1 MQYDEELAR
10 MRAQMLAKQ
19 DEEPAVFD
27 DGARFLGQDPNMM
40 QVGLFGRP
48 KKPAAPPTAPPVN
61 LQRRSILGLTPMPAE
76 LPAVIPPAQPKLTP
90 QQMEQAVK
98 PQATF
103 PGPHPDVWAG
113 GPSFMSMGDLGD
125 VVKRYTEKNYP
136 ASPPATPA
144 EPSANPLQS
153 LADKALNAPMSRRDV
168 LKRAGQAAL
177 QQVVPMPSVTDV
189 VPQVMSPLA
198 EVAKAAPAFDK
209 NAIIGAVSSF
219 LTDKMGSTTEEL
231 GKELAK
237 RGVYD
242 YDPDNAMTAWE
253 YAQYGDDTH
262 ANYEG
267 DTAPDLSQT
276 SGLATLRD
284 NFNLKKLSEHS
295 GIPIEELK
303 KYISDVE
310 LQSLPL
316 HIGNRQ
322 ESLSAIMEDGRPKE
336 AYRMTALEELEPIN
350 DYIRKA
356 ATELFGTQ
364 KSFDEDERWEIA
376 NHAQGLAYDDYVR
389 KTINNVEM
397 PAYQFHDEILYKA
410 GKDWL
415 DDSLS
420 NVFDQGLEYSGYG
433 FDDFYER
440 MDDALKPKRA
450 PKPKAE
456 KPKAAKPKATKSKSK
471 DK

>member
-10 MRAQMLAKQ
+10 MRAQMLAKE
-19 DEEPAVFD
+19 DEEPPVFD

-48 KKPAAPPTAPPVN
+48 KKPVAPPVAPPVN
-61 LQRRSILGLTPMPAE
+61 LQRRSILGLTPMPAD
-76 LPAVIPPAQPKLTP
+76 LPAVIPPSAPRPTP
-90 QQMEQAVK
+90 QQIEQAV
-98 PQATF
+98 PQQQLPTPA
-103 PGPHPDVWAG
+103 
-113 GPSFMSMGDLGD
+113 PSAPS
-125 VVKRYTEKNYP
+125 
-136 ASPPATPA
+136 ASP
-144 EPSANPLQS
+144 LQA

-177 QQVVPMPSVTDV
+177 QQVVPMPSITDV

-198 EVAKAAPAFDK
+198 EVAKAVPAFDK

-219 LTDKMGSTTEEL
+219 LTDRMGSTTEEL

-262 ANYEG
+262 VNYEG

-350 DYIRKA
+350 DYIRKS

-389 KTINNVEM
+389 KTINNVAM
-397 PAYQFHDEILYKA
+397 PEYQFHDEILYKA

-450 PKPKAE
+450 PKPKVV
-456 KPKAAKPKATKSKSK
+456 KPKAKPKAKPKGK
-471 DK
+471 

>member
-1 MQYDEELAR
+1 MLYDEELAR
-10 MRAQMLAKQ
+10 MRAQMLAKE
-19 DEEPAVFD
+19 DEEPPVFD

-98 PQATF
+98 PQATKPQATF
-103 PGPHPDVWAG
+103 PGPHPDVYAG
-113 GPSFMSMGDLGD
+113 GPFMSMGDMGD
-125 VVKRYTEKNYP
+125 VIKRHLEERKPWTPPSERE
-136 ASPPATPA
+136 ATPPAA
-144 EPSANPLQS
+144 PSVDPLQS

-198 EVAKAAPAFDK
+198 EVAKAVPAFDK
-209 NAIIGAVSSF
+209 SAILGAVSSF
-219 LTDKMGSTTEEL
+219 LTDKMVDTSSDLAAEL
-231 GKELAK
+231 YD
-237 RGVYD
+237 RGIWEPE
-242 YDPDNAMTAWE
+242 DPNAADATTAWE
-253 YAQYGDDTH
+253 YAQYGDEDH
-262 ANYEG
+262 PE
-267 DTAPDLSQT
+267 
-276 SGLATLRD
+276 GLATLRD

-303 KYISDVE
+303 KYVSDVE

-316 HIGNRQ
+316 SLGNRQ
-322 ESLSAIMEDGRPKE
+322 ERLSAIMEDGRPKE
-336 AYRMTALEELEPIN
+336 AYRMTALEELGLID
-350 DYIRKA
+350 DYIKSA
-356 ATELFGTQ
+356 AKELYGTQ

-376 NHAQGLAYDDYVR
+376 NHAVGLAYDDYVR
-389 KTINNVEM
+389 KTINSVE
-397 PAYQFHDEILYKA
+397 PTAYSFEDEVLLKA

-415 DDSLS
+415 DESLS
-420 NVFDQGLEYSGYG
+420 SVFDQGLEYSGYG

-440 MDDALKPKRA
+440 LDDALKPKRA

-456 KPKAAKPKATKSKSK
+456 KPKAAKPKAKSK

>member
-10 MRAQMLAKQ
+10 MRAQMLAKEE
-19 DEEPAVFD
+19 EEPPVFD

-48 KKPAAPPTAPPVN
+48 KKPVAPPIAPPVN
-61 LQRRSILGLTPMPAE
+61 LQRRSILGLTPMPAD
-76 LPAVIPPAQPKLTP
+76 LPAVIPPSAPRPTP
-90 QQMEQAVK
+90 QQIEQAV
-98 PQATF
+98 PQQQPTA
-103 PGPHPDVWAG
+103 PA
-113 GPSFMSMGDLGD
+113 PSAAPS
-125 VVKRYTEKNYP
+125 
-136 ASPPATPA
+136 ASP
-144 EPSANPLQS
+144 LQA
-153 LADKALNAPMSRRDV
+153 LADKALNAPMTRRDV
-168 LKRAGQAAL
+168 LQRAGQAAL
-177 QQVVPMPSVTDV
+177 QQVIPMPSITDV

-198 EVAKAAPAFDK
+198 EVAKAVPAFDK

-219 LTDKMGSTTEEL
+219 LTDRMGSTTEEL

-242 YDPDNAMTAWE
+242 YDPDNATTAWE

-350 DYIRKA
+350 DYIRKS

-389 KTINNVEM
+389 KTINNVAM
-397 PAYQFHDEILYKA
+397 PEYQFHDEILYKA

-450 PKPKAE
+450 SKPKAV
-456 KPKAAKPKATKSKSK
+456 KPKAKPKGK
-471 DK
+471 

>member
-1 MQYDEELAR
+1 MLYDEELAR
-10 MRAQMLAKQ
+10 MRAQMLAKE
-19 DEEPAVFD
+19 DEEPPVFD
-27 DGARFLGQDPNMM
+27 DGARYLGQDPNMM

-48 KKPAAPPTAPPVN
+48 KKPAAPPVAPPVN

-103 PGPHPDVWAG
+103 PGPHPDVWSG
-113 GPSFMSMGDLGD
+113 GPFMSMGDMGD
-125 VVKRYTEKNYP
+125 VIKRHLEERTPITAP
-136 ASPPATPA
+136 AVPT
-144 EPSANPLQS
+144 EPSTSPLQS

-177 QQVVPMPSVTDV
+177 QQVVPMPSITDV

-209 NAIIGAVSSF
+209 SAILGAVSSF
-219 LTDKMGSTTEEL
+219 LTDKMVDTSSDLAEEL
-231 GKELAK
+231 YG
-237 RGVYD
+237 RGIWEPED
-242 YDPDNAMTAWE
+242 LNAADATTAWE
-253 YAQYGDDTH
+253 YAQYGDEDH
-262 ANYEG
+262 PE
-267 DTAPDLSQT
+267 
-276 SGLATLRD
+276 GLATLRD

-316 HIGNRQ
+316 SLGNRQ
-322 ESLSAIMEDGRPKE
+322 ERLSAIMEDGRPKE
-336 AYRMTALEELEPIN
+336 AYRMTALEELGLID
-350 DYIRKA
+350 DYIKSSA
-356 ATELFGTQ
+356 KELYGTQ

-376 NHAQGLAYDDYVR
+376 NHAVGLAYDDYVR
-389 KTINNVEM
+389 KTINSVE
-397 PAYQFHDEILYKA
+397 PTAYSFEDEVLLKA

-415 DDSLS
+415 DESLS
-420 NVFDQGLEYSGYG
+420 SVFDQGLEYSGYG

-440 MDDALKPKRA
+440 LDDALKPKRA

-456 KPKAAKPKATKSKSK
+456 KPKPKATKSKSK

>member
-10 MRAQMLAKQ
+10 MRAQMLAKEE
-19 DEEPAVFD
+19 EEPPVFD

-48 KKPAAPPTAPPVN
+48 KKPVAPPTAPPVN
-61 LQRRSILGLTPMPAE
+61 LQRRSILGLTPLPAE
-76 LPAVIPPAQPKLTP
+76 LPAVIPPSTPRPTP
-90 QQMEQAVK
+90 QQIEQAV
-98 PQATF
+98 PQQQPTTPA
-103 PGPHPDVWAG
+103 
-113 GPSFMSMGDLGD
+113 PSAAPSSA
-125 VVKRYTEKNYP
+125 P
-136 ASPPATPA
+136 SASP
-144 EPSANPLQS
+144 LQA

-189 VPQVMSPLA
+189 IPQVMSPLA

-209 NAIIGAVSSF
+209 SAIIGAVSSF
-219 LTDKMGSTTEEL
+219 LTDRMGSTTEEL

-242 YDPDNAMTAWE
+242 YDPDNPITAWE

-267 DTAPDLSQT
+267 DTEPDLSQT

-284 NFNLKKLSEHS
+284 NFNLKELSKHS
-295 GIPIEELK
+295 GIPIEALK

-364 KSFDEDERWEIA
+364 KTFDEDERWEIA

-389 KTINNVEM
+389 KTINNVAM
-397 PAYQFHDEILYKA
+397 PEYQFHDEILYKA

-440 MDDALKPKRA
+440 MDDALKPKRT
-450 PKPKAE
+450 P
-456 KPKAAKPKATKSKSK
+456 KPKAAKPKAAKPKGK
-471 DK
+471 

>member
-1 MQYDEELAR
+1 MLYDEELAR
-10 MRAQMLAKQ
+10 MRAQMLAKEE
-19 DEEPAVFD
+19 EEPPVFD

-90 QQMEQAVK
+90 QQMEQAV
-98 PQATF
+98 PQQQPTSSA
-103 PGPHPDVWAG
+103 
-113 GPSFMSMGDLGD
+113 PSS
-125 VVKRYTEKNYP
+125 
-136 ASPPATPA
+136 A
-144 EPSANPLQS
+144 PSASPLQS

-168 LKRAGQAAL
+168 LQRAGQAAL
-177 QQVVPMPSVTDV
+177 QQVIPMPSITDV

-198 EVAKAAPAFDK
+198 EVAKAVPAFDK
-209 NAIIGAVSSF
+209 SAILGAVSSF
-219 LTDKMGSTTEEL
+219 LTDKMVDTSSDLAAEL
-231 GKELAK
+231 YD
-237 RGVYD
+237 RGIWEPE
-242 YDPDNAMTAWE
+242 DPNAADATTAWE
-253 YAQYGDDTH
+253 YAQYGDEDH
-262 ANYEG
+262 PE
-267 DTAPDLSQT
+267 
-276 SGLATLRD
+276 GLATLRD

-303 KYISDVE
+303 KYVSDVE

-316 HIGNRQ
+316 SLGNRQ
-322 ESLSAIMEDGRPKE
+322 ERLSAIMEDGRPKE
-336 AYRMTALEELEPIN
+336 AYRMTALEELGLID
-350 DYIRKA
+350 DYIKSA
-356 ATELFGTQ
+356 AKELYGTQ

-376 NHAQGLAYDDYVR
+376 NHAVGLAYDDYVR
-389 KTINNVEM
+389 KTINSVE
-397 PAYQFHDEILYKA
+397 PTAYSFEDEVLLKA

-415 DDSLS
+415 DESLS
-420 NVFDQGLEYSGYG
+420 SVFDQGLEYSGYG

-440 MDDALKPKRA
+440 LDDALKPKRA

-456 KPKAAKPKATKSKSK
+456 KPKAAKPKAKSK

>member
-1 MQYDEELAR
+1 MLYDEELAR
-10 MRAQMLAKQ
+10 MRAQMLAKEE
-19 DEEPAVFD
+19 EEPPVFD

-48 KKPAAPPTAPPVN
+48 KKPVAPPVAPPVN
-61 LQRRSILGLTPMPAE
+61 LQRRSILGLTPMPAD

-90 QQMEQAVK
+90 QQMEQAV
-98 PQATF
+98 PQQQPTA
-103 PGPHPDVWAG
+103 PA
-113 GPSFMSMGDLGD
+113 PSAAPSSA
-125 VVKRYTEKNYP
+125 P
-136 ASPPATPA
+136 SASP
-144 EPSANPLQS
+144 LQA

-168 LKRAGQAAL
+168 LQRAGQVAL

-189 VPQVMSPLA
+189 IPQVMSPLA

-209 NAIIGAVSSF
+209 SAIIGAVSSF
-219 LTDKMGSTTEEL
+219 LTDRMGSTTEEL

-242 YDPDNAMTAWE
+242 YDPDNPITAWE

-267 DTAPDLSQT
+267 DTEPDLSQT

-350 DYIRKA
+350 DYIRKS

-364 KSFDEDERWEIA
+364 KTFDEDERWEIA

-389 KTINNVEM
+389 KTINNVAM
-397 PAYQFHDEILYKA
+397 PEYQFHDEILYKA

-450 PKPKAE
+450 SKPKAV
-456 KPKAAKPKATKSKSK
+456 KPKAKPKGK
-471 DK
+471 

>member
-10 MRAQMLAKQ
+10 MRAQMLAKEE
-19 DEEPAVFD
+19 EEPPVFD
-27 DGARFLGQDPNMM
+27 DGARYLGQDPNMM

-48 KKPAAPPTAPPVN
+48 KKPAAPPVAPPVN

-90 QQMEQAVK
+90 QQMEQAV
-98 PQATF
+98 PQQQ
-103 PGPHPDVWAG
+103 
-113 GPSFMSMGDLGD
+113 
-125 VVKRYTEKNYP
+125 
-136 ASPPATPA
+136 PATPA
-144 EPSANPLQS
+144 PSAAPSSAPSASPLQA

-168 LKRAGQAAL
+168 LQRAGQVAL

-189 VPQVMSPLA
+189 IPQVMSPLA

-209 NAIIGAVSSF
+209 SAIIGAVSSF
-219 LTDKMGSTTEEL
+219 LTDKMGNTAEML
-231 GKELAK
+231 GKELSK

-242 YDPDNAMTAWE
+242 YDPDNPITAWE

-267 DTAPDLSQT
+267 DTEPDLSQT

-284 NFNLKKLSEHS
+284 NFNLKELSKHS
-295 GIPIEELK
+295 GIPIEALK

-350 DYIRKA
+350 DYIRKS

-364 KSFDEDERWEIA
+364 KTFDEDERWEIA

-389 KTINNVEM
+389 KTINNVAM
-397 PAYQFHDEILYKA
+397 PEYQFHDEILYKA

-440 MDDALKPKRA
+440 MDDALKPKRT
-450 PKPKAE
+450 PKPKVV
-456 KPKAAKPKATKSKSK
+456 KPKAKPKGK
-471 DK
+471 

>member
-1 MQYDEELAR
+1 MLYDEELAR
-10 MRAQMLAKQ
+10 MRAQMLAKEE
-19 DEEPAVFD
+19 EEPPVFD

-48 KKPAAPPTAPPVN
+48 KKPVAPPTAPPVN
-61 LQRRSILGLTPMPAE
+61 LQRRSILGLTPLPAE

-103 PGPHPDVWAG
+103 PGPHPDVYAG
-113 GPSFMSMGDLGD
+113 GPFMSMGDMGD
-125 VVKRYTEKNYP
+125 VIKRHLEERKPWT
-136 ASPPATPA
+136 PPAEREATPPA
-144 EPSANPLQS
+144 APSADPLQT

-189 VPQVMSPLA
+189 IPQVMSPLA

-209 NAIIGAVSSF
+209 SAIIGAVSSF
-219 LTDKMGSTTEEL
+219 LTDKMGNTAEML
-231 GKELAK
+231 GKELSK

-242 YDPDNAMTAWE
+242 YDPDNPITAWE

-267 DTAPDLSQT
+267 DTEPDLSQT

-284 NFNLKKLSEHS
+284 NFNLKELSKHS
-295 GIPIEELK
+295 GIPIEALK

-350 DYIRKA
+350 DYIRKS

-364 KSFDEDERWEIA
+364 KTFDEDERWEIA

-389 KTINNVEM
+389 KTINNVAM
-397 PAYQFHDEILYKA
+397 PEYQFHDEILYKA

-440 MDDALKPKRA
+440 MDDALKPKRT

-456 KPKAAKPKATKSKSK
+456 KPKAAKSKSK
-471 DK
+471 GK

>member
-1 MQYDEELAR
+1 MLYDEELAR
-10 MRAQMLAKQ
+10 MRAQMLAKE
-19 DEEPAVFD
+19 DEEPPVFD

-48 KKPAAPPTAPPVN
+48 KKPAAPPVAPPVN
-61 LQRRSILGLTPMPAE
+61 LQRRSILGLTPMPAD
-76 LPAVIPPAQPKLTP
+76 LPAVIPPSAPRPTP
-90 QQMEQAVK
+90 QQIEQAV
-98 PQATF
+98 PQQQPTSSA
-103 PGPHPDVWAG
+103 
-113 GPSFMSMGDLGD
+113 
-125 VVKRYTEKNYP
+125 P
-136 ASPPATPA
+136 ASA
-144 EPSANPLQS
+144 PSASPLQA

-168 LKRAGQAAL
+168 LKRAGQTAL

-209 NAIIGAVSSF
+209 KAIIGAVSSF

-350 DYIRKA
+350 DYIRKS

-389 KTINNVEM
+389 KTINNVAM
-397 PAYQFHDEILYKA
+397 PEYQFHDEILYKA

-440 MDDALKPKRA
+440 MDDALKPKRT

-456 KPKAAKPKATKSKSK
+456 KPKAAKPKAKSK

>member
-1 MQYDEELAR
+1 MLYDEELAR
-10 MRAQMLAKQ
+10 MRAQMLAKE
-19 DEEPAVFD
+19 DEEPPVFD

-48 KKPAAPPTAPPVN
+48 KKPAAPPVAPPVN

-103 PGPHPDVWAG
+103 PGPHPEVWSG
-113 GPSFMSMGDLGD
+113 GPFMSMGDMGD
-125 VVKRYTEKNYP
+125 VIKRHLEERKPITAP
-136 ASPPATPA
+136 AA
-144 EPSANPLQS
+144 PSVDPLQS

-209 NAIIGAVSSF
+209 SAIIGAVSSF
-219 LTDKMGSTTEEL
+219 LTDKMGNTAEML
-231 GKELAK
+231 GKELSK

-242 YDPDNAMTAWE
+242 YDPDNPITAWE

-267 DTAPDLSQT
+267 DTEPDLSQT

-284 NFNLKKLSEHS
+284 NFNLKELSKHS
-295 GIPIEELK
+295 GIPIEALK

-350 DYIRKA
+350 DYIRKS

-364 KSFDEDERWEIA
+364 KTFDEDERWEIA

-389 KTINNVEM
+389 KTINNVAM
-397 PAYQFHDEILYKA
+397 PEYQFHDEILYKA

-440 MDDALKPKRA
+440 MDDALKPKRT

-456 KPKAAKPKATKSKSK
+456 KPKAAKSKSK